1 MADLDMINYGFPP
14 QPAWKGE
21 RLFSFEGHTPSLVM
35 GSTAAFQS
43 ILDAFLEVPTP
54 VLLTDGKNT

>member
-1 MADLDMINYGFPP
+1 MINYGFPP